1 MSSYVEANDQNST
14 DIFGLLEELEN
25 RVPASHT
32 TSSHGDWPLVASGA
46 SALSLSE
53 DQVDELFRLAATL

>member
-25 RVPASHT
+25 I
-32 TSSHGDWPLVASGA
+32 VAG
-46 SALSLSE
+46 LPTLGT
-53 DQVDELFRLAATL
+53 DFAAA

>member
-32 TSSHGDWPLVASGA
+32 TSSHGDWPLGA